1 MLLHDAG
8 KKQMQLQGQGDIFCL
23 ISQNDLSSYGTAP
36 VYASGLFPV
45 RTFALQIRVYTRN
58 QAPLFEHPAEKRGLL
73 RSVSYVRV
81 TMSPV
86 FLKMLPAGMAPRTQE
101 VG

>member
-1 MLLHDAG
+1 MFR
-8 KKQMQLQGQGDIFCL
+8 QERE
-23 ISQNDLSSYGTAP
+23 S
-36 VYASGLFPV
+36 
-45 RTFALQIRVYTRN
+45 RTKR
-58 QAPLFEHPAEKRGLL
+58 APLFEQSGEKRGLL
-73 RSVSYVRV
+73 WSAFYVRV